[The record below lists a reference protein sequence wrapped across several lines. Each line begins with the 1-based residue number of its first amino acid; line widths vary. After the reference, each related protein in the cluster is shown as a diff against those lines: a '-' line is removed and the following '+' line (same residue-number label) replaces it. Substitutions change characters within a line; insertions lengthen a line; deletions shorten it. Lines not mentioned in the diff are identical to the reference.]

1 MHVCPQALLSRPR
14 LAPSTF
20 LMPEAR
26 VPAQGHRLDHCAIFT
41 VTSEGGS
48 QAGRHTLM
56 GGQQGR
62 PPPRSAGGLL
72 RAGNTSHL
80 PPENCVSETG
90 PFNRLFMC
98 KALQSHHRGEQSLC
112 DTFSSL
118 NDHERN
124 GLEGAG
130 EWEAVSLPPGNRGPR
145 SPLQE
150 APVRHGAGFPRLHT
164 GPSGPQRRW
173 GWPGSEL
180 FPLHPAQ
187 KTRAPP
193 PAAPCGL
200 ARLTGVSRNEGRRAQ
215 SPLEHGEEGQH
226 GPARARAGPWSAGA
240 GAGPRSRTNGSDIA
254 TRWPALPYPAQQNLR
269 A

>member
-1 MHVCPQALLSRPR
+1 
-14 LAPSTF
+14 
-20 LMPEAR
+20 MPEAS
-26 VPAQGHRLDHCAIFT
+26 VPAQGHRLDHCAVFT

-118 NDHERN
+118 NDRERN

-130 EWEAVSLPPGNRGPR
+130 EREAVSLPPGNGGPR

-193 PAAPCGL
+193 PQPLAGWPASQASPGMRGGGPRVLWSTARRASTDQHAPEPARGVREPGL
-200 ARLTGVSRNEGRRAQ
+200 ARGA
-215 SPLEHGEEGQH
+215 GQTAATSLH
-226 GPARARAGPWSAGA
+226 AGPLFLI
-240 GAGPRSRTNGSDIA
+240 PRSRT
-254 TRWPALPYPAQQNLR
+254 
-269 A
+269 

>member
-20 LMPEAR
+20 LMPEAS

-41 VTSEGGS
+41 VTSKGGS

-118 NDHERN
+118 NDRERN

-130 EWEAVSLPPGNRGPR
+130 EREAVSLPPGNGGPR

-173 GWPGSEL
+173 GWPSSEL

-193 PAAPCGL
+193 PQPLAGWPASQASPGMRGEGPRVLWSTARRASTDQHAPEPARGVREPGL
-200 ARLTGVSRNEGRRAQ
+200 ARGAAQ
-215 SPLEHGEEGQH
+215 TAATSLH
-226 GPARARAGPWSAGA
+226 AGPLFLI
-240 GAGPRSRTNGSDIA
+240 PRSRT
-254 TRWPALPYPAQQNLR
+254 
-269 A
+269 